1 MKDTMIRKTRS
12 DEMTSKTNGHLMT
25 KFRGKVAESQVN
37 DIPLPEPERL
47 NRQDAVTLANWAAT
61 NGVPA
66 QDDPSLPLR
75 IKEMFGFRA
84 ALILPQLKKSLAE
97 RIGTHVAI
105 AARHSLVVELITD
118 DAGFCFQVTRHRA
131 KAPDLTIRHSSAMML
146 LEAMGLLSPLDNEE
160 REISLIKNRIA
171 RSQSKCID
179 ICMGHYHERLDNVVS
194 YAENNKA
201 TMIEWRTYD
210 PAITLDPFAD
220 Q

>member
-1 MKDTMIRKTRS
+1 MDLI
-12 DEMTSKTNGHLMT
+12 DEKQTEQVMTSKSNGHLMT
-25 KFRGKVAESQVN
+25 IFRAKVAESQVN
-37 DIPLPEPERL
+37 DIVLPEPEQL

-84 ALILPQLKKSLAE
+84 ALILPQLKKSLAG
-97 RIGTHVAI
+97 RIGTHVAV
-105 AARHSLVVELITD
+105 AAKHSLVVELVTVED
-118 DAGFCFQVTRHRA
+118 GFFFQVTRQRA

-146 LEAMGLLSPLDNEE
+146 LEAMGVLSPLDNEE
-160 REISLIKNRIA
+160 REISLIKTRLA
-171 RSQSKCID
+171 RSQAKCID

-201 TMIEWRTYD
+201 SMIEWRTYD
-210 PAITLDPFAD
+210 PAITMDPFAD
-220 Q
+220 R

>member
-1 MKDTMIRKTRS
+1 
-12 DEMTSKTNGHLMT
+12 MTKKNDGHLMT
-25 KFRGKVAESQVN
+25 IFRAKVAESQVN
-37 DIPLPEPERL
+37 DIPLPNAERL

-105 AARHSLVVELITD
+105 AARHSLVVELVTD
-118 DAGFCFQVTRHRA
+118 DNGFYFQVMRQRA
-131 KAPDLTIRHSSAMML
+131 KAPDLTIRHASAMML
-146 LEAMGLLSPLDNEE
+146 LEAMGVVNPLPNEE
-160 REISLIKNRIA
+160 REISLIKA
-171 RSQSKCID
+171 LLGRSQSKCVD

-201 TMIEWRTYD
+201 TRIEWRTYD
-210 PAITLDPFAD
+210 PAITSDPFGC

>member
-1 MKDTMIRKTRS
+1 MTDAMSGKTRS
-12 DEMTSKTNGHLMT
+12 DEMTKKTNGHLMT
-25 KFRGKVAESQVN
+25 IFRAKVAESQVN
-37 DIPLPEPERL
+37 EIPLPEPERL

-97 RIGTHVAI
+97 RIGTHVAV
-105 AARHSLVVELITD
+105 AARHSLVVELVTD
-118 DAGFCFQVTRHRA
+118 DDGFYFQVTRQRA
-131 KAPDLTIRHSSAMML
+131 KAPDLTIRHHSAMML
-146 LEAMGLLSPLDNEE
+146 LEAIGLVNPLPNEE
-160 REISLIKNRIA
+160 RDVALVKARLS